1 MSYHLF
7 KGMKKSNLTLRRKI
21 LSKNGIANYTPEYM
35 AEFKKFG
42 GYAPCAFDPTN
53 GKNRTLFEFD
63 KKILH
68 VPKTSYRKIDIERKG
83 LAFDLK
89 GVELY
94 IMKLTTQGI
103 EEFRIFFK
111 NMYNA
116 FAGEQLD
123 SMMLKNGGQQMK
135 DTFANSEVSVS
146 IFDNLDKFME
156 KEKIGGVDKFG
167 VDKHIEM
174 FLQGMNEYG
183 IIIIPDQ
190 MYIYND
196 GAKVVGKSAQKRFI
210 EAMIEGPVKEDKFF
224 TLESIVGRTSVPPN
238 SKEGKI
244 WYKKTIKEFVK
255 GFTGSYNPFKNRGP
269 HFYVNYRMSAEEI
282 GLAPPTKGALMGMR
296 SGERKDALD
305 SHYAQM
311 EKEAK
316 KLREEG
322 DSSGITVTKTK

>member
-7 KGMKKSNLTLRRKI
+7 KGMKKSTPTLRRKR
-21 LSKNGIANYTPEYM
+21 LSKTGNAAYTTEYM

-53 GKNRTLFEFD
+53 GKNRTLFKFD

-68 VPKTSYRKIDIERKG
+68 VPKTSYRKIDIEREG
-83 LAFDLK
+83 LHFDLK

-94 IMKLTTQGI
+94 IMKLTTQGKS
-103 EEFRIFFK
+103 EFRTFFK
-111 NMYNA
+111 NMYTA
-116 FAGEQLD
+116 FAGGLLDGMEIEDMKEQLAIPE
-123 SMMLKNGGQQMK
+123 G
-135 DTFANSEVSVS
+135 S

-156 KEKIGGVDKFG
+156 VEKIGGVDKFG

-196 GAKVVGKSAQKRFI
+196 GAKVVGDLAQKRYI
-210 EAMIEGPVKEDKFF
+210 DAMIEGPVEADKFF
-224 TLESIVGRTSVPPN
+224 KLESISGRTSVPIN
-238 SKEGKI
+238 SPAGKI

-282 GLAPPTKGALMGMR
+282 GLAPPTEAALYGIDV
-296 SGERKDALD
+296 RKKTFFLN

-311 EKEAK
+311 QKEAEK
-316 KLREEG
+316 IKE
-322 DSSGITVTKTK
+322 